1 MKNIFLLSLLSF
13 SMISFSQSEVNL
25 EYYFSQQD
33 ITTLNKDIPTP
44 ESVIGHQVG
53 KWHITHDKLVEYM
66 KKLAS
71 SSNRITIDKRGK
83 TFEDRPLVLLTITSE
98 KNQKNI
104 KEIQKNHISLTNSSQ
119 EPNLEKTPLVVY
131 QGFSIHGNEPSGS
144 NSALLVSILPSS
156 IKQ

>member
-98 KNQKNI
+98 KNQKNVI
-104 KEIQKNHISLTNSSQ
+104 KLNSNIQKN
-119 EPNLEKTPLVVY
+119 KLVT
-131 QGFSIHGNEPSGS
+131 QATKKINT
-144 NSALLVSILPSS
+144 L
-156 IKQ
+156 IK